1 MQHKDIVIFVPH
13 VKYLKLG
20 VVSGTEENVG
30 KNQVFPSDFFFI
42 SWNITLSL
50 NAAQIIDETAESL
63 LLLPMLSLTCWCALP
78 SGELEKLQEFL
89 LLALMVTCSLAKLL
103 SPAL

>member
-30 KNQVFPSDFFFI
+30 KNQVFPSDFFF
-42 SWNITLSL
+42 SWNINLSL
-50 NAAQIIDETAESL
+50 NAAWIVDERAESL
-63 LLLPMLSLTCWCALP
+63 LLLPMLSLTRWCALTSREP
-78 SGELEKLQEFL
+78 EKLQEFL

>member
-1 MQHKDIVIFVPH
+1 MQNEDIVIFVPH

-30 KNQVFPSDFFFI
+30 KNQVFPSDFFF
-42 SWNITLSL
+42 SWNINLSL
-50 NAAQIIDETAESL
+50 NAAWIVDERAESL
-63 LLLPMLSLTCWCALP
+63 LLLPMLSLTRWCALP